1 MRRSFWVV
9 LTAALLV
16 TACSSTPAAKLAS
29 APAERPTPTE
39 TDPAPADT
47 FPLTGEPTD
56 DPREDQPI
64 VAVKI
69 ENTSA
74 ARPQAGLEAAD
85 LVFEQLVEGGL
96 TRFAVL
102 FHSELP
108 TDVGPVR
115 SARFVDIDIL
125 GSLGS
130 ALVYSGARQ
139 EVTDALW
146 QQRLIALIADSGRPI
161 FRRAPDRPGSHDL
174 MADLEAA
181 LALAVTL
188 PQVTPAPRFLEFG
201 PAPDGGAPG
210 TEVTIRLSGAAR
222 TGWQWDAEAAVYRRF
237 QNRNGTSSPASSGS
251 RPRRHA
257 QGRRH
262 HGRRQPGAGQG
273 RRGGRAVAVMALER
287 VPADIRRDGGV
298 ARMSDPDMIDGIIDA
313 VSIPVMAKVR
323 IGHFVEAQVIQSL
336 GVDYI
341 DESEVLTPAD
351 EANHID
357 KWAFDVP
364 FVCGA
369 TNLGEALRRL
379 SEGAAMI
386 RSKGEAGTGNVVEA
400 TRHMR
405 SITAEIRRSPRWT
418 TPSCT
423 RPPRSTAPRSSSSR
437 GRRDG
442 ASARRAVHRRRHRH
456 PGRRRDDDAARRRRR
471 VRRVRHL
478 QVRRPRA
485 RARAIVEATTHFDDP
500 QVIAK
505 VSRGLGEPMV
515 GINLDELPPEQRYA
529 GRGW

>member
-237 QNRNGTSSPASSGS
+237 QNEQPQVVTGDGQVGAANVVAIGTDVGTGGCCDTAGNPFTVTRFTGDGPA
-251 RPRRHA
+251 
-257 QGRRH
+257 
-262 HGRRQPGAGQG
+262 
-273 RRGGRAVAVMALER
+273 V
-287 VPADIRRDGGV
+287 IWRDGLRFE
-298 ARMSDPDMIDGIIDA
+298 ARWVKPSATAHLSLTTTDGQPFPLAPGPTWFHLARPDA
-313 VSIPVMAKVR
+313 IPS
-323 IGHFVEAQVIQSL
+323 VE
-336 GVDYI
+336 
-341 DESEVLTPAD
+341 ETP
-351 EANHID
+351 
-357 KWAFDVP
+357 
-364 FVCGA
+364 
-369 TNLGEALRRL
+369 
-379 SEGAAMI
+379 
-386 RSKGEAGTGNVVEA
+386 TG
-400 TRHMR
+400 
-405 SITAEIRRSPRWT
+405 
-418 TPSCT
+418 
-423 RPPRSTAPRSSSSR
+423 
-437 GRRDG
+437 
-442 ASARRAVHRRRHRH
+442 
-456 PGRRRDDDAARRRRR
+456 
-471 VRRVRHL
+471 
-478 QVRRPRA
+478 
-485 RARAIVEATTHFDDP
+485 
-500 QVIAK
+500 
-505 VSRGLGEPMV
+505 
-515 GINLDELPPEQRYA
+515 
-529 GRGW
+529 